1 VEEPTLDT
9 AKRNG
14 SHALPGLTVLQSVS
28 RGPWRPVADL
38 PSLAREPAPGQVFW
52 ATGDSTSLDIEE
64 ITEIARRLD
73 LDPMAVEDVIHGRQ
87 RPKFEPYQ
95 SHFFGIVHQLD
106 EVDGQLEAHQIAC
119 FVGSCYVLTLHQGAS
134 RVIQETMAEMGRDPE
149 PGPVDSAHLVHR
161 LVDAVVDD
169 YQQIADALEKEVEEL
184 EAQALGE
191 RCPPLKWKLYSVKQ
205 RVSRLRRYALPVGR
219 ALDDVV
225 DQDVNIFPPATS
237 HLFRN
242 VRDHVMRMSDQ
253 IRSIDDLTEAVID
266 LTRADRADALNDVTK
281 KLTSW
286 AAIIAVPTFIAS
298 IYGMNFDLVPKAGEI
313 FGFWFSLV
321 LMSVTA
327 VTLYVVFKR
336 KDWI

>member
-1 VEEPTLDT
+1 VGVSDG
-9 AKRNG
+9 NG
-14 SHALPGLTVLQSVS
+14 SSAVRGLTVLRSAS
-28 RGPWRPVADL
+28 GGPWTPVPEL
-38 PSLAREPAPGQVFW
+38 PSLSTQPQPGEVFW
-52 ATGDSTSLDIEE
+52 ATGDSSSMAVEE
-64 ITEIARRLD
+64 ITAIARCLN

-106 EVDGQLEAHQIAC
+106 EIDGQLEAHQIAC
-119 FVGSCYVLTLHQGAS
+119 FVGPSYVLTLHQGAG
-134 RVIQETMAEMGRDPE
+134 RIIEATMAEIKRGLDPSD
-149 PGPVDSAHLVHR
+149 PAHLVHR

-169 YQQIADALEKEVEEL
+169 YQQIADALENEVEEL

-225 DQDVNIFPPATS
+225 DQDVDIFPPATS

-253 IRSIDDLTEAVID
+253 ITSIDDLSEAVID

-298 IYGMNFDLVPKAGEI
+298 IYGMNFDLIPKPGEI
-313 FGFWFSLV
+313 FGFWFSLA
-321 LMSVTA
+321 LMAISA
-327 VTLYVVFKR
+327 ILLYVVFKR